1 MQRRWFR
8 RLSPR
13 VLVVALCSVAM
24 VVTAVA
30 VSQADPRSD
39 RAVSVAMLSG
49 GEAASLPA
57 PDMAAAAPEAA
68 SLTPESPP
76 PTEPSTTTTS
86 AADTGDRATTAAAKQ
101 KPCPTNGA
109 PDRPCGPPCPHPG
122 QGTGPAKCPPPPCP
136 QPGSANSATAC
147 PPPCAQPAAPPA
159 GATPVASNGTVVEPA
174 RPACPPPPP
183 PTCRQYDIRTGS
195 SQPCPPPCAP
205 YDSAGNSTSCPQPC
219 PALATADGKPA
230 PCPPPPPPCAYPTE
244 PAGGTGAG
252 QPQLMIYCP
261 PPCYDTPNSSGT
273 SCPPP
278 PPPPCERDA
287 SCPEPCYYV
296 QPAPAGTT
304 TIADPVPPS
313 QTCPPPPPPP
323 CPSAAPTDESC
334 TPPCS
339 YEPTAGGP
347 AAGAFAPCAS
357 GVTGRVTA
365 GPTCPVERPDEPCAD
380 KPVETTLRLLRKD
393 GSVAA
398 TEKSFSDGSFRMIV
412 APGSYR
418 LVADW
423 PSRIGG
429 CGPVEVSVEYGRF
442 SYTEVSCDTGIR

>member
-1 MQRRWFR
+1 VQRRWIR

-30 VSQADPRSD
+30 VSQADPRSN

-49 GEAASLPA
+49 GDAAFLPA
-57 PDMAAAAPEAA
+57 ADMALATPEAA
-68 SLTPESPP
+68 SPTPESPP
-76 PTEPSTTTTS
+76 STEAPTTTTS
-86 AADTGDRATTAAAKQ
+86 TADIAARAATVTAKPQ
-101 KPCPTNGA
+101 PKPCPTDGA
-109 PDRPCGPPCPHPG
+109 SDRPCG
-122 QGTGPAKCPPPPCP
+122 PPCP

-159 GATPVASNGTVVEPA
+159 GATTVASNGTSVEPA

-183 PTCRQYDIRTGS
+183 PTCRQYDIHTGT
-195 SQPCPPPCAP
+195 SQPCPPPCSP
-205 YDSAGNSTSCPQPC
+205 YDPAGNSSSCPQPC
-219 PALATADGKPA
+219 PALATADGQPA
-230 PCPPPPPPCAYPTE
+230 PCPPPPCAQPQYDNGVTQSAYACPPPPCAYPTE
-244 PAGGTGAG
+244 PDGGTGAS
-252 QPQLMIYCP
+252 QSQLMIYCP
-261 PPCYDTPNSSGT
+261 PPCYDTPNSAGT
-273 SCPPP
+273 SC
-278 PPPPCERDA
+278 PPPCERDA
-287 SCPEPCYYV
+287 SCPEPCYYI
-296 QPAPAGTT
+296 QPAPAGAA
-304 TIADPVPPS
+304 TIAEPVPPS

-323 CPSAAPTDESC
+323 CPSATPTDESC

-339 YEPTAGGP
+339 YEPASSGP

-380 KPVETTLRLLRKD
+380 KPVETTLHLLRKD

-398 TEKSFSDGSFRMIV
+398 TGKSVSDGSFRMIV

-429 CGPVEVSVEYGRF
+429 CGPVEVTVEYGRF
-442 SYTEVSCDTGIR
+442 TDTEVSCDTGIR

>member
-1 MQRRWFR
+1 MQRRWVR

-30 VSQADPRSD
+30 VSQADPRSG

-49 GEAASLPA
+49 GDAASLPGA
-57 PDMAAAAPEAA
+57 DMAASRLDGRPRSHAGVP
-68 SLTPESPP
+68 
-76 PTEPSTTTTS
+76 
-86 AADTGDRATTAAAKQ
+86 AADRAVDDDDRRRSSGGPRHHACRQAEALSHDRA
-101 KPCPTNGA
+101 PPS
-109 PDRPCGPPCPHPG
+109 RPSR
-122 QGTGPAKCPPPPCP
+122 KCPLS
-136 QPGSANSATAC
+136 SARLG
-147 PPPCAQPAAPPA
+147 QLRHGVPAAVRPTGRSPRR
-159 GATPVASNGTVVEPA
+159 GNTGRLQWHRRRTR

-183 PTCRQYDIRTGS
+183 PTCRQYDIRTGT
-195 SQPCPPPCAP
+195 SQPCPPPCSP
-205 YDSAGNSTSCPQPC
+205 YDPAGNSSSCPQPC

-230 PCPPPPPPCAYPTE
+230 PCPPPPCPQPQYDNGVSQPAYACPPPPCAYPTE
-244 PAGGTGAG
+244 PDGGTGAS

-261 PPCYDTPNSSGT
+261 PPCSDTPDGAGT
-273 SCPPP
+273 S
-278 PPPPCERDA
+278 
-287 SCPEPCYYV
+287 
-296 QPAPAGTT
+296 
-304 TIADPVPPS
+304 
-313 QTCPPPPPPP
+313 CPPPPPPP
-323 CPSAAPTDESC
+323 CPSAAPTDQSC

-339 YEPTAGGP
+339 YEPASGGP

-380 KPVETTLRLLRKD
+380 KPVETTLHLLRKD

-398 TEKSFSDGSFRMIV
+398 TGKSSSDGSFRMIV

-429 CGPVEVSVEYGRF
+429 CGPVEVTVEYGRF
-442 SYTEVSCDTGIR
+442 TYTEVSCDTGIR

>member
-1 MQRRWFR
+1 MQRRWVR

-49 GEAASLPA
+49 GNAAPLPAADMAVPGSTAAAEAA
-57 PDMAAAAPEAA
+57 
-68 SLTPESPP
+68 PESPP

-86 AADTGDRATTAAAKQ
+86 AADTAAGATIPTAKQ

-122 QGTGPAKCPPPPCP
+122 QGTEPARCPPPPCP

-159 GATPVASNGTVVEPA
+159 GAAPVASNGTAVEPA
-174 RPACPPPPP
+174 GPACPPPPP
-183 PTCRQYDIRTGS
+183 PTCRQYDLRTGT
-195 SQPCPPPCAP
+195 SQPCPPPCP
-205 YDSAGNSTSCPQPC
+205 PSDPAGNSSSCPQPC

-230 PCPPPPPPCAYPTE
+230 PCPPPPCPQPQYDNGVTQSAYACPPPPCAYPTE
-244 PAGGTGAG
+244 PDGGTGAS
-252 QPQLMIYCP
+252 QSQVMIYCP
-261 PPCYDTPNSSGT
+261 PPCYDTPNSGGT

-278 PPPPCERDA
+278 P
-287 SCPEPCYYV
+287 
-296 QPAPAGTT
+296 
-304 TIADPVPPS
+304 
-313 QTCPPPPPPP
+313 
-323 CPSAAPTDESC
+323 CPSAMPTDQSC

-357 GVTGRVTA
+357 GVTD
-365 GPTCPVERPDEPCAD
+365 PD
-380 KPVETTLRLLRKD
+380 
-393 GSVAA
+393 S
-398 TEKSFSDGSFRMIV
+398 
-412 APGSYR
+412 
-418 LVADW
+418 
-423 PSRIGG
+423 
-429 CGPVEVSVEYGRF
+429 
-442 SYTEVSCDTGIR
+442 

>member
-1 MQRRWFR
+1 MQRRWVR

-30 VSQADPRSD
+30 VSQADSRSG

-49 GEAASLPA
+49 GDAASLPGA
-57 PDMAAAAPEAA
+57 DIALPGSSASAEAA
-68 SLTPESPP
+68 PESPP
-76 PTEPSTTTTS
+76 PTEPSTTTT
-86 AADTGDRATTAAAKQ
+86 AADISARAATVTAKPQ
-101 KPCPTNGA
+101 PRPKPCPTSGQ

-122 QGTGPAKCPPPPCP
+122 QGTGPDKCPPP
-136 QPGSANSATAC
+136 
-147 PPPCAQPAAPPA
+147 
-159 GATPVASNGTVVEPA
+159 
-174 RPACPPPPP
+174 PPPPP

-195 SQPCPPPCAP
+195 SQPCPPPCSP
-205 YDSAGNSTSCPQPC
+205 YDTAGNTSSTCPQPC
-219 PALATADGKPA
+219 PALAAADGRPA
-230 PCPPPPPPCAYPTE
+230 PCPPPPCPQPQYDNGVTQSAYACPPPPCAYPTE
-244 PAGGTGAG
+244 PAGGTGAT
-252 QPQLMIYCP
+252 QPQVMIYCP
-261 PPCYDTPNSSGT
+261 PPCYDTPNSAGT

-278 PPPPCERDA
+278 PPPPCEKDA
-287 SCPEPCYYV
+287 SCPPPCYYA
-296 QPAPAGTT
+296 QPAPAST
-304 TIADPVPPS
+304 TIAEPVPPS
-313 QTCPPPPPPP
+313 EPCPPPCQEPKACPPP
-323 CPSAAPTDESC
+323 CPSAAPTDQSC

-339 YEPTAGGP
+339 YEPASSGP
-347 AAGAFAPCAS
+347 AVGAFAPCPAPS

-365 GPTCPVERPDEPCAD
+365 GPTCPVERPDQPCAD

-398 TEKSFSDGSFRMIV
+398 SGKSSADGSFRMLA

-429 CGPVEVSVEYGRF
+429 CGPVEVTVDYGRF
-442 SYTEVSCDTGIR
+442 SYADVSCDTGIR

>member
-1 MQRRWFR
+1 MQRRWVR

-13 VLVVALCSVAM
+13 VFVVALCSVAM

-30 VSQADPRSD
+30 VSQADPRSG

-49 GEAASLPA
+49 GDAASLPGA
-57 PDMAAAAPEAA
+57 DMALPGPTAIPEAA
-68 SLTPESPP
+68 PESPP
-76 PTEPSTTTTS
+76 PADPSTTTTGAKGTS
-86 AADTGDRATTAAAKQ
+86 ESTARAATVTAKPQ
-101 KPCPTNGA
+101 PKPCPTNGS
-109 PDRPCGPPCPHPG
+109 PDRPCGPPCPH
-122 QGTGPAKCPPPPCP
+122 
-136 QPGSANSATAC
+136 PGSANSATAC

-183 PTCRQYDIRTGS
+183 PTCRQYDIRTGT
-195 SQPCPPPCAP
+195 SQPCPPPCP
-205 YDSAGNSTSCPQPC
+205 PSDPAGNSSSCPQPC

-230 PCPPPPPPCAYPTE
+230 PCPPPPPCAYPTE
-244 PAGGTGAG
+244 PNGGTGAT

-261 PPCYDTPNSSGT
+261 PPCYDTPNSAGT

-278 PPPPCERDA
+278 PPPPCEHDA
-287 SCPEPCYYV
+287 SCPEPCYYA
-296 QPAPAGTT
+296 QPAPASTT
-304 TIADPVPPS
+304 TIAEPVPPS
-313 QTCPPPPPPP
+313 EPCPPPPPP
-323 CPSAAPTDESC
+323 CPSAMPTDQSC

-339 YEPTAGGP
+339 YEPAAGGP

-429 CGPVEVSVEYGRF
+429 CGPVEVTVEYGRF
-442 SYTEVSCDTGIR
+442 TYAEVSCDTGIR

>member
-1 MQRRWFR
+1 MQRRWIR

-30 VSQADPRSD
+30 VSQADPRSN

-49 GEAASLPA
+49 GDAAFLPA
-57 PDMAAAAPEAA
+57 ADMALATPEAA
-68 SLTPESPP
+68 SPTPESPP
-76 PTEPSTTTTS
+76 STEAPTTTTS
-86 AADTGDRATTAAAKQ
+86 TADIAARAATVTAKPQ
-101 KPCPTNGA
+101 PKPCPTDGA
-109 PDRPCGPPCPHPG
+109 SDRPCG
-122 QGTGPAKCPPPPCP
+122 PPCP

-159 GATPVASNGTVVEPA
+159 GATTVASNGTSVEPA

-183 PTCRQYDIRTGS
+183 PTCRQYDIHTGT
-195 SQPCPPPCAP
+195 SQPCPPPCSP
-205 YDSAGNSTSCPQPC
+205 YDPAGNSSSCPQPC
-219 PALATADGKPA
+219 PALATADGQPA
-230 PCPPPPPPCAYPTE
+230 PCPPPPCA
-244 PAGGTGAG
+244 
-252 QPQLMIYCP
+252 QPQ
-261 PPCYDTPNSSGT
+261 YDNGVTQS
-273 SCPPP
+273 
-278 PPPPCERDA
+278 A
-287 SCPEPCYYV
+287 Y
-296 QPAPAGTT
+296 A
-304 TIADPVPPS
+304 
-313 QTCPPPPPPP
+313 CPPPPPPP
-323 CPSAAPTDESC
+323 CPSAAPTDQSC

-339 YEPTAGGP
+339 YEPASSGP
-347 AAGAFAPCAS
+347 AAGAFASCTS

-380 KPVETTLRLLRKD
+380 KPVDTTLRLLRKD

-398 TEKSFSDGSFRMIV
+398 TGKSYSDGSFRMIV

-429 CGPVEVSVEYGRF
+429 CGPVEVNVEYGRF
-442 SYTEVSCDTGIR
+442 TYADIGCDTGIR